1 MEENTGKYEPSFG
14 KLIEALLDFEVPFP
28 PRYLYSLSD
37 LYGDEFAQF
46 QAAWPDLPD
55 WRRQGLLEDLE
66 LMFEG
71 DTLLSFESICRLAL
85 EDPNSQVRFI
95 ALRSLQD
102 YEVKD
107 LIHFFLQLL
116 GGDPDEEIRALAAS
130 NLGKYVYLGETE
142 RLSPTSL
149 ETIENSLLK
158 AAQTGESP
166 LVRRRALESLGFSS
180 RGEVPDLIEYAINT
194 QDENWMTSALFAIGR
209 TYDQR
214 WAPNVLKLLDHSS
227 SRIRIEAIR
236 AAGEL
241 ELADARPHLLDAL
254 EADEP
259 EDRMAAAWSLSQI
272 GGGGLQQIFESLL
285 NKSEND
291 EETEVIEEALDN
303 LVFNQSIGL
312 YDLDDFEDDL
322 AI

>member
-158 AAQTGESP
+158 ATQTGESP

-285 NKSEND
+285 NKTEND
-291 EETEVIEEALDN
+291 EETDVIEEALDN

>member
-130 NLGKYVYLGETE
+130 NLGTYVYLGETE

-158 AAQTGESP
+158 ATQTGESP

-241 ELADARPHLLDAL
+241 EIADARPHLLGAL

>member
-158 AAQTGESP
+158 ATQTGESP